1 MEVNSNNTSARSRR
15 HKNTSTEETLTLRDI
30 LDTFVD
36 NWYWFLISA
45 ILCVAA
51 SRLYLATKSNIYQR
65 QAVMLVKDDNGQGGS
80 SSSRRSNI
88 STDALMQLN
97 GVLAGAS
104 VKNEVYILHSFQLA
118 QEVAKN
124 LQLDVMYSIRSGL
137 RNISLYNDRPFS
149 VDFITDFT
157 VPASFKFTV
166 DNSRG
171 GTISDVKFGIPMK
184 KSGFTTKVEWGI
196 DFDGNIDGVL
206 ETRLEK
212 ECALLDNDGCV
223 LLQGP
228 LEEVLTDNG
237 MDDAVD
243 AFGVALIGEEVA
255 GDEGFVESAG
265 CVGFSAD
272 EFAQLLTDDGAFG
285 HEAFGFVVALIDG
298 YASLLEQLADIG
310 LAAAD
315 ASCDADA
322 CH

>member
-1 MEVNSNNTSARSRR
+1 MVNLRIEVGGAIV
-15 HKNTSTEETLTLRDI
+15 EDAEVGALTFFF
-30 LDTFVD
+30 FVH
-36 NWYWFLISA
+36 L
-45 ILCVAA
+45 LCHAG
-51 SRLYLATKSNIYQR
+51 LYLLS
-65 QAVMLVKDDNGQGGS
+65 GG
-80 SSSRRSNI
+80 I
-88 STDALMQLN
+88 VAL
-97 GVLAGAS
+97 
-104 VKNEVYILHSFQLA
+104 
-118 QEVAKN
+118 
-124 LQLDVMYSIRSGL
+124 D
-137 RNISLYNDRPFS
+137 
-149 VDFITDFT
+149 
-157 VPASFKFTV
+157 
-166 DNSRG
+166 
-171 GTISDVKFGIPMK
+171 GTLE
-184 KSGFTTKVEWGI
+184 TKVEWGI

-206 ETRLEK
+206 EARLEK